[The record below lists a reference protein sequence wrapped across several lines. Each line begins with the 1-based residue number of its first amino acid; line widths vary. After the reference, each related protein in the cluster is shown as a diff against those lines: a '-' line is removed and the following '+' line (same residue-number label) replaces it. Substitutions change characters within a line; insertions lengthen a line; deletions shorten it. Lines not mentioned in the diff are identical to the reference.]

1 MLNQVRLTVSPKT
14 QMQYASQKASFLFMS
29 LVLFHYDPIIY
40 KEVEKTHSVF
50 CVLSCSLSINSIFLS
65 SIFMTLTPAADFIP
79 STKVHHSWFWL
90 HCILIRIPYIRSF
103 PRLPPVFLMIFWEIL
118 KLLEIG
124 SLELVHL
131 QKHSGFHVFRFRM
144 RTAISSPS
152 VVRWGRLRSI
162 FMHFLL
168 RWFVVVGW

>member
-90 HCILIRIPYIRSF
+90 HCILIRIPYICSF
-103 PRLPPVFLMIFWEIL
+103 PRLPILCFWWFFERSWNCL
-118 KLLEIG
+118 KLDHWNWSI
-124 SLELVHL
+124 SRSTRV
-131 QKHSGFHVFRFRM
+131 FRM

-152 VVRWGRLRSI
+152 GVRWGRLRSI
-162 FMHFLL
+162 FMHW
-168 RWFVVVGW
+168 WFVVVGSTR